1 MTAAA
6 KGPGSDDDGTLATQ
20 WFIVSDMGLTAFS
33 GNDGI
38 HVFVNSLA
46 STDAVAKAE
55 VKLVARNN
63 EILAT
68 RKTDESGHVLF
79 EAGLARG
86 EGGLSTAPTRPS
98 ISQHFCAT
106 GRATP

>member
-1 MTAAA
+1 MTAIP
-6 KGPGSDDDGTLATQ
+6 KGPGSDDDGRLATQ

-55 VKLVARNN
+55 VRLVARNN
-63 EILAT
+63 EIGYAQDRRGRPCAVRGRAGT
-68 RKTDESGHVLF
+68 RRGRPV
-79 EAGLARG
+79 AGLAD
-86 EGGLSTAPTRPS
+86 
-98 ISQHFCAT
+98 
-106 GRATP
+106 GRA